1 MSEIEKSNLNQ
12 IEAEINVLKN
22 QTAQNIIEIGRKLNR
37 AKELVPHGEWIKW
50 LEEKVTFT
58 RQTANK
64 FMRIADEYSN
74 VNAALQLGTE
84 KLWLMLEVPQEK
96 REEFIQENQ
105 VEDMTTRELR
115 QAIKEKR
122 ELEKQV
128 EELKNQEPKAIEV
141 EKEVYPNDYWDK
153 QKRIEELQEE
163 LRNQI
168 DPIEYERLRKELTDK
183 NLELYDIKQ
192 QREKEKVTIKDSKEV
207 HLKKLKDT
215 AIVFSNRVHSF
226 INDVGGLG
234 WLIEYLDEIPSYEQE
249 EYIKAI
255 ELLDRWVTTIK
266 SNL

>member
-12 IEAEINVLKN
+12 IEAEISVLKN
-22 QTAQNIIEIGRKLNR
+22 QTAQNIIEIGKRLIK
-37 AKELVPHGEWIKW
+37 AKELVPYGEWGKW
-50 LEEKVTFT
+50 LEEKAEFSHSM
-58 RQTANK
+58 ANK
-64 FMRIADEYSN
+64 FMKVANEFSDSELVPKVGLSKLIMLTTVDQEERI
-74 VNAALQLGTE
+74 
-84 KLWLMLEVPQEK
+84 
-96 REEFIQENQ
+96 EFIEENP
-105 VEDMTTRELR
+105 VEDMTRQELR
-115 QAIKEKR
+115 QAIKEKK

-128 EELKNQEPKAIEV
+128 EELKNQEPKVIEV
-141 EKEVYPNDYWDK
+141 EKEVYPSDYLDRVE
-153 QKRIEELQEE
+153 QVSELQEKLE
-163 LRNQI
+163 KQI

-183 NLELYDIKQ
+183 NLELYDLKQ
-192 QREKEKVTIKDSKEV
+192 QREKEKTTIEDSKEV
-207 HLKKLKDT
+207 HLKRLKDT

>member
-1 MSEIEKSNLNQ
+1 MNEIERSNLNQ

-22 QTAQNIIEIGRKLNR
+22 QTAQNIIEIGKKLNR
-37 AKELVPHGEWIKW
+37 AKELIPHGEWIKW

-74 VNAALQLGTE
+74 VSATLQLGTE
-84 KLWLMLEVPQEK
+84 KLWLMLEVPQEE

-115 QAIKEKR
+115 QAIKEKK

-128 EELKNQEPKAIEV
+128 EELKNQEPKVIEV
-141 EKEVYPNDYWDK
+141 EKEVYPKGYLDK

-192 QREKEKVTIKDSKEV
+192 QMEKEKVTIEGSKDV